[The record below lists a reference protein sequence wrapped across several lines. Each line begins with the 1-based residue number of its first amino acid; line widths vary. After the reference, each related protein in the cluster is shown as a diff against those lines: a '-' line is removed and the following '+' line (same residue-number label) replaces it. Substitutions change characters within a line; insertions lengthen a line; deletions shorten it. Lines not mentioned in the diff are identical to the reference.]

1 MQDLDK
7 INYSLFVSM
16 LFKDGADI
24 LKTMTPE
31 KMDTLHAG
39 VGVSGEAGELLDA
52 IKKWVVYNK
61 PLDRDN
67 VIEELG
73 DIEFYLQR
81 IRSIIGVSRERVLEG
96 NKQKLS
102 KRYEG
107 LNYSD
112 QAAQDRADKEP
123 VQ

>member
-61 PLDRDN
+61 P
-67 VIEELG
+67 G
-73 DIEFYLQR
+73 
-81 IRSIIGVSRERVLEG
+81 RS
-96 NKQKLS
+96 
-102 KRYEG
+102 
-107 LNYSD
+107 
-112 QAAQDRADKEP
+112 
-123 VQ
+123 

>member
-112 QAAQDRADKEP
+112 KAAQDRADKEP
-123 VQ
+123 GQ